1 VNESTS
7 ITSGNDPTREELALV
22 PTPAP
27 TTTDDPGSPVAKS
40 VSVLVNQVI
49 CGDCVQIMQK
59 MPTECVDLVITD
71 PPYIAR
77 YRDRSGRSVANDD
90 QAAWL
95 KPAFWHIAQV
105 LKNNRYC
112 ISFYGWHKVDAFMA
126 AWREAGFRPRA
137 HFVWPK
143 RYASGQKV
151 VAYCHEQA
159 FLLSKGDPP
168 KPLLVLRDVLE
179 WRYSGNVHHPTQKPL
194 IALQPLID
202 AFSNPGDIV
211 FDPFAGSC
219 STAEAAQQSGRQ
231 YIAIELESRY
241 CQAARERL
249 AAALLQTAL

>member
-1 VNESTS
+1 MSESTLIVKGS
-7 ITSGNDPTREELALV
+7 DLTREELAPV
-22 PTPAP
+22 PAP
-27 TTTDDPGSPVAKS
+27 SPTALSGPGLPAPNS
-40 VSVLVNQVI
+40 VSVFVNQVI
-49 CGDCVQIMQK
+49 CGDCVKIMRK
-59 MPTECVDLVITD
+59 MPNECVDLVITD
-71 PPYIAR
+71 PPYVAH
-77 YRDRSGRSVANDD
+77 YRDRTGRSMANDD

-95 KPAFWHIAQV
+95 KPAFWHIAHA

-112 ISFYGWHKVDAFMA
+112 ISFYGWHKVDVFMA

-159 FLLSKGDPP
+159 FLLAKGDPP
-168 KPLLVLRDVLE
+168 KPRLVLRDVLE

-194 IALQPLID
+194 IALRPLIE
-202 AFSNPGDIV
+202 AYSNPGEIV

-241 CQAARERL
+241 CQPARERL